1 MRDVDPA
8 EMLGVY
14 RRQFESDG
22 VRYLELTQPGYVEE
36 LCRKFADHLP
46 SKCGRCP
53 IPEGTVLGLKEE
65 GYTPELA
72 EQTEFRELGYLS
84 ATGSV
89 LWAARQCY
97 VECIYVRVLSTM
109 LSHEQAVCPSI

>member
-1 MRDVDPA
+1 
-8 EMLGVY
+8 MLGVY

-72 EQTEFRELGYLS
+72 EQTEFRELGY
-84 ATGSV
+84 
-89 LWAARQCY
+89 W
-97 VECIYVRVLSTM
+97 I
-109 LSHEQAVCPSI
+109 